1 MNTKQAIDILETM
14 TAEPDE
20 GQEARLDAD
29 ELDAV
34 LYAIRVLKATPI
46 KIKPKRMT
54 IDKDTVMFEYV
65 PLGKWVFDSE
75 FTELGNPYGT
85 YKCDKCGGH
94 SSNKYPFCFWCGAD
108 MREEAST

>member
-34 LYAIRVLKATPI
+34 LYAVRILK
-46 KIKPKRMT
+46 
-54 IDKDTVMFEYV
+54 
-65 PLGKWVFDSE
+65 
-75 FTELGNPYGT
+75 
-85 YKCDKCGGH
+85 
-94 SSNKYPFCFWCGAD
+94 D
-108 MREEAST
+108 MKKEVTT

>member
-34 LYAIRVLKATPI
+34 LYAVKILKGEEKQNGHDWTLKNDADYLGGGYT
-46 KIKPKRMT
+46 KCTNCGMKYAWGAYHE
-54 IDKDTVMFEYV
+54 VFE
-65 PLGKWVFDSE
+65 FA
-75 FTELGNPYGT
+75 
-85 YKCDKCGGH
+85 
-94 SSNKYPFCFWCGAD
+94 FCPTCGAP
-108 MREEAST
+108 MNTNSTIYIGGKI

>member
-34 LYAIRVLKATPI
+34 MYAVKILKGELPRWTLKHDDNYSGGGYTRCTNCGMKYAWGAYHE
-46 KIKPKRMT
+46 
-54 IDKDTVMFEYV
+54 VFEFAYC
-65 PLGKWVFDSE
+65 P
-75 FTELGNPYGT
+75 T
-85 YKCDKCGGH
+85 
-94 SSNKYPFCFWCGAD
+94 CGAS
-108 MREEAST
+108 MTTNSTIYIGGKI